1 MKKRW
6 IVLLGA
12 TFVVASLV
20 GAQSVLAGGRSV
32 SSSGSAAAK
41 MPRCTAKGTVTY
53 MYWGDAGD
61 NAAHKKSIAVAEKKC
76 KGLHVNAIWDSGN
89 YDTDLATKIG
99 SGNAPDLFQLD
110 ASKRIPQYVSL
121 GALSPLDK
129 LVKQQKM
136 HLTKTYWPQCVREL
150 TYKGHVYGLPRTCSN
165 QSLLFFN
172 KDMFRKR
179 GVKFPTNKW
188 TYTDMANA
196 AKRLSGT
203 YSLPHDPTSQL
214 RFGMALN
221 TDDFRTEQFMWGW
234 GGDWLNSKLN
244 KCTMTSSASRKGLQ
258 FLHNIAYKYHGMPTA
273 AQASGLPDYFTGFQK
288 QRYAMAFMGPWA
300 LDYAFGKKPGGQ
312 ALINFKWGA
321 VLTPKGPKSRQAVM
335 ASTGLVIAKHSSH
348 KSAAFWLARFDSEG
362 NGAVLTGAYGVDMP
376 GAKALWSNKAIV
388 REYGKPLLATI
399 RKSNATGRY
408 PKLVPQYDKFWN
420 VISTD
425 MQPFWQG
432 QATVQQVTTKAC
444 ADVTSQG
451 LLH

>member
-12 TFVVASLV
+12 TLVISSVV
-20 GAQSVLAGGRSV
+20 GAQSVSARGLSV
-32 SSSGSAAAK
+32 STSGSAAAK
-41 MPRCTAKGTVTY
+41 TPRCTAKGTVSY

-61 NAAHKKSIAVAEKKC
+61 NAAHKKSISVAEKKC

-121 GALSPLDK
+121 GALAPMDK
-129 LVKQQKM
+129 LVKQQKIK
-136 HLTKTYWPQCVREL
+136 LTKTYWPQCVREL

-165 QSLLFFN
+165 QSLLFYN
-172 KDMFRKR
+172 KDMFKAR
-179 GVKFPTNKW
+179 GVKLPTNNW
-188 TYTDMANA
+188 TYQQMAKA
-196 AKRLSGT
+196 AQKLSGT
-203 YSLPHDPTSQL
+203 YSLPTDQTSQL

-221 TDDFRTEQFMWGW
+221 TDDFRTQQFMWGW
-234 GGDWLNSKLN
+234 GGDWLNSKLS
-244 KCTMTSSASRKGLQ
+244 KCTMTSSASRSGLS
-258 FLHNIAYKYHGMPTA
+258 FLHDIAYKYHGMPTA

-288 QRYAMAFMGPWA
+288 QRYGMAFMGPWA

-312 ALINFKWGA
+312 PLINFKWGA
-321 VLTPKGPKSRQAVM
+321 VVTPKGPKSRQAVM
-335 ASTGLVIAKHSSH
+335 ASTGLVISKHSSH

-388 REYGKPLLATI
+388 KEYGKGLLKTI

-425 MQPFWQG
+425 MQPYWQNT
-432 QATVQQVTTKAC
+432 ATVQQVTSKAC